1 MNKNKDAVKPS
12 LKNLKYDIPAGVVV
26 FFVAIPL
33 CMGIALASGAPVF
46 SGLISGIIGGL
57 IIPIISRS
65 ELSVSGP
72 AAGLVA
78 VVLLG
83 IEDLGSFEA
92 FLSALLLSGIFQL
105 LLGFL
110 RAGTI
115 AYFFPSGVIK
125 GMLAGIGI
133 IIILKQIPYVLGIEN
148 HNITSLKFIS
158 EVNFTQLNKLQIFE
172 QINTGSLLVGVFSVF
187 ILLLWKTKLFE
198 KASRIPAGLVVV
210 IMGIM
215 GNYTFQ
221 QFIPTLEI
229 PPAQLV
235 NISGIESPADVFA
248 EIRTPH
254 FQAFFNPQTYII
266 AATIA
271 LVASLETLLCVEAVD
286 KIDPYKR
293 KTPMNKELYAQGAG
307 NIVSGLLGGL
317 PITSVIV
324 RSGANVSAG
333 GKTRSAAL
341 IHGVLL
347 LVAVVF
353 LVNILNLIPLASLAA
368 ILVVVGYELATPK
381 LFKSMRKTGRMQ
393 YVPFLVTII
402 AIIATDLLKGILTGL
417 TVSIFFVLKNNFD
430 TPYFFIKNLKDK
442 RTTHIELSEN
452 VTFMNKAGI
461 RKILEEME
469 DNEMN
474 RLIVDAS
481 KTVYM
486 DYDVTEMLYNFKK
499 TAKNINV
506 EYIIMGI
513 DIEEA
518 YRNPKSRLSERV
530 S

>member
-1 MNKNKDAVKPS
+1 MKKGKDAVKPS
-12 LKNLKYDIPAGVVV
+12 LKNLKYDIPSGIVV

-57 IIPIISRS
+57 VIPLISRS

-83 IEDLGSFEA
+83 IEDLGGFKV
-92 FLSALLLSGIFQL
+92 FLTALFLAGIFQL
-105 LLGFL
+105 VLGLL

-133 IIILKQIPYVLGIEN
+133 IIIIKQLPYVMGLNASYISSLEFINEINFKDIKNTHLLQTIEN
-148 HNITSLKFIS
+148 
-158 EVNFTQLNKLQIFE
+158 
-172 QINTGSLLVGVFSVF
+172 GSLIIGLISMT
-187 ILLLWKTKLFE
+187 ILILWKTSLFKKL
-198 KASRIPAGLVVV
+198 SRIPAGLVVV
-210 IMGIM
+210 LVGIVVNSIFRKFLP
-215 GNYTFQ
+215 G
-221 QFIPTLEI
+221 LEI
-229 PPAQLV
+229 PETHLV
-235 NISGIESPADVFA
+235 NISGIDSPSDVLA

-254 FQAFFNPQTYII
+254 FQAFSNPQTYFV

-293 KTPMNKELYAQGAG
+293 KTPMNKELYAQGVG
-307 NIVSGLLGGL
+307 NIIAGLLGGL

-341 IHGVLL
+341 IHGLL
-347 LVAVVF
+347 LLLAVVF
-353 LVNILNLIPLASLAA
+353 LIHILNLIPLASLAA
-368 ILVVVGYELATPK
+368 ILVVVGYDLATPK

-393 YVPFLVTII
+393 YIPFLVTII

-417 TVSIFFVLKNNFD
+417 TVSVFFVLKNNFD
-430 TPYFFIKNLKDK
+430 TPYFFIKNLEDK
-442 RTTHIELSEN
+442 HTTHIELSEN

-474 RLIVDAS
+474 KLVVDAS

-486 DYDVTEMLYNFKK
+486 DYDVTEMLYNFEK
-499 TAKNINV
+499 TAKNIGV
-506 EYIIMGI
+506 EYIVQGI
-513 DIEEA
+513 DLEEA